1 MLEKLALPPVIKVP
15 LTKPIHSLLDMFKK
29 MRRHIA
35 IVIDEY
41 GGVA

>member
-1 MLEKLALPPVIKVP
+1 MQLNPIIKVP
-15 LTKPIHSLLDMFKK
+15 LTKPIHALLDIFKK
-29 MRRHIA
+29 MRKHIA